1 MAEKSIIVIGAGLA
15 GLATGVYAQM
25 NGYQSHI
32 LEHDSKP
39 GGVAAAWR
47 RGDYLIDGGIHFVM
61 GHKPGQPIYD
71 LYRELGTAQADSLV
85 DMTTYGRFLDE
96 TSGRNI
102 VVTQDLDR
110 LARDLKAISP
120 ADVRLIDELIAGA
133 RAMQSS
139 GALFEVGMGSPPELT
154 GPLEQLKVMWGMRQ
168 VFKYLTGKYAQPMS
182 EYAQSAHDPWLRVFL
197 TGLFLP
203 EVPAWFVFMVL
214 ALMADGQ
221 MGLLAGGCPDFILPI
236 EQRYKALGG
245 QVTYKATVE
254 EILVEDTPLPVSGRG
269 RGRFPSPHRGGA
281 RGGVAVGVRL
291 ADGSEQRADVVV
303 SAADGYSTI
312 FKLLGGRYVDEKTK
326 ERYRTWK
333 LIRPAVMVSFGV
345 ARTFPDEPHFI
356 AIMLQNPFVVG
367 NQKIEGLMIR
377 IFNYSPRFAPPG
389 KTVVQVSFETEW
401 DYWNDL
407 QKDRPRYEAEKE
419 RVAAE
424 VLARLEAYFPGIK
437 SQVEVTDVA
446 TPYTTWRYTL
456 NYKGAYMG
464 WLPTPETIMTAIP
477 RTLPG
482 LANFYMVGQWVLP
495 GGGVPP
501 CLYSGRHV
509 VQILCRRDGKPF
521 TTTMP

>member
-1 MAEKSIIVIGAGLA
+1 M
-15 GLATGVYAQM
+15 
-25 NGYQSHI
+25 
-32 LEHDSKP
+32 
-39 GGVAAAWR
+39 
-47 RGDYLIDGGIHFVM
+47 
-61 GHKPGQPIYD
+61 
-71 LYRELGTAQADSLV
+71 
-85 DMTTYGRFLDE
+85 
-96 TSGRNI
+96 
-102 VVTQDLDR
+102 
-110 LARDLKAISP
+110 
-120 ADVRLIDELIAGA
+120 
-133 RAMQSS
+133 
-139 GALFEVGMGSPPELT
+139 
-154 GPLEQLKVMWGMRQ
+154 
-168 VFKYLTGKYAQPMS
+168 
-182 EYAQSAHDPWLRVFL
+182 
-197 TGLFLP
+197 
-203 EVPAWFVFMVL
+203 
-214 ALMADGQ
+214 
-221 MGLLAGGCPDFILPI
+221 
-236 EQRYKALGG
+236 
-245 QVTYKATVE
+245 
-254 EILVEDTPLPVSGRG
+254 
-269 RGRFPSPHRGGA
+269 
-281 RGGVAVGVRL
+281 GVRL

-333 LIRPAVMVSFGV
+333 LIRPTVMVSFGV
-345 ARTFPDEPHFI
+345 ARTFPDESHFI

-389 KTVVQVSFETEW
+389 KTVVQVMFETEW

-419 RVAAE
+419 RVAAD
-424 VLARLEAYFPGIK
+424 VLARLERHFPGIK

-482 LANFYMVGQWVLP
+482 LANFYMAGQWVLP

-509 VQILCRRDGKPF
+509 VQILCHRDGKPF
-521 TTTMP
+521 MTTVP